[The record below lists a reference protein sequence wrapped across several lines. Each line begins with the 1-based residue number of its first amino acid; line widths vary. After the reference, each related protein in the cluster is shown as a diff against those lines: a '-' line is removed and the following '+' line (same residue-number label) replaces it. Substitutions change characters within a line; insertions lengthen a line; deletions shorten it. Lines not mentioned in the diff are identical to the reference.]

1 MAEWGFLT
9 NHGRALLEIARDPGL
24 RLRDIAAALDVTERT
39 AYGIV
44 ADLTDAGYVVKQRD
58 GRRNRYEIQ
67 AHQPLRESI
76 SRERTV
82 GDVLDL
88 LVGAPGRREHFAT
101 RPVSG

>member
-9 NHGRALLEIARDPGL
+9 NHGRALVEIARDPGV
-24 RLRDIAAALDVTERT
+24 RLRDLAAALDVTERT

-44 ADLTDAGYVVKQRD
+44 ADLADAGYVVKQRN

-67 AHQPLRESI
+67 AHQPLRETI

-88 LVGAPGRREHFAT
+88 LVGART
-101 RPVSG
+101 RPRRSASRPPSG